1 MSKYVDSDYYL
12 NTYKGTVMTSEEDI
26 NKQLEKASLH
36 IDSLTYN
43 RIVARGFDNGLTSF
57 QQDIVKRVVC
67 ELADFEFENADVLET
82 TLSNYSINSVSMS
95 FEKSWNVEIVN
106 GVAIPKQSYHILG
119 QTGLTCRNVRC

>member
-57 QQDIVKRVVC
+57 QQDIIKQKKGQ
-67 ELADFEFENADVLET
+67 
-82 TLSNYSINSVSMS
+82 
-95 FEKSWNVEIVN
+95 EK
-106 GVAIPKQSYHILG
+106 Y
-119 QTGLTCRNVRC
+119 CRKS